1 MYLSNNTRINAYKYY
16 GELTGSSH
24 MCNLLDRVITDD
36 LEWPQRV
43 FLLQLAT
50 RLTSQKH
57 SK

>member
-36 LEWPQRV
+36 LE
-43 FLLQLAT
+43 
-50 RLTSQKH
+50 
-57 SK
+57 